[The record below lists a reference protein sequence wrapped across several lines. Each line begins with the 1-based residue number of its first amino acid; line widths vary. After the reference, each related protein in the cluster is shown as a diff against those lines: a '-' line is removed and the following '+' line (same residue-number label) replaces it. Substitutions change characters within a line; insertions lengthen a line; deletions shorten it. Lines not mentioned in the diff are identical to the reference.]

1 MIQTRIIFNG
11 SKIRL
16 IGFGIQRYQMALL
29 GQFAVD
35 TVKARVARGVG
46 SDDVAMK
53 PLVGRYAAWKQN
65 IGLQPM
71 RDLHGPGM
79 TTYSART
86 YVKNA
91 AEHLRTYTGPLG
103 EYTKGWRNGLV
114 NPYAFNATNR
124 IGRADQR
131 AYITTKKDIRFRSSG
146 GGAHM
151 LDNFTVRSASES
163 TVRMDLTQQWARDRA
178 RANEQRSPW
187 FGFSPNDVRAITL
200 MAQQIFKAMVTD
212 MAVRLHGEKGGSVWM
227 NPFGSQ
233 SEMLRKVA

>member
-1 MIQTRIIFNG
+1 MIQTRITFNG

-16 IGFGIQRYQMALL
+16 IGCGIQRYQMALL

-35 TVKARVARGVG
+35 TVKARVVKGVG
-46 SDDVAMK
+46 SDDASMK
-53 PLVGRYAAWKQN
+53 PLVGRYAAWKQK
-65 IGLQPM
+65 IGLQPI
-71 RDLHGPGM
+71 RDLQGPGR
-79 TTYSART
+79 TTYMART
-86 YVKNA
+86 YVKDPKPYQHYQHN
-91 AEHLRTYTGPLG
+91 YS
-103 EYTKGWRNGLV
+103 NGLPV
-114 NPYAFNATNR
+114 GPAFNAGFSL
-124 IGRADQR
+124 GRAGQR
-131 AYITTKKDIRFRSSG
+131 AYITSQKDIRFRSAG

-163 TVRMDLTQQWARDRA
+163 SVRMDLTQQWARDRA
-178 RANEQRSPW
+178 RANEQRAPW

-212 MAVRLHGEKGGSVWM
+212 MAVRLRGEKGGSVWM